1 MWQVIQVPLQKLAY
15 RRALRA
21 LRRAPNAPWYMHG
34 MLLRRLNA
42 GLATPSEVMAAIR
55 SWKAL
60 PR

>member
-15 RRALRA
+15 RRAMRA
-21 LRRAPNAPWYMHG
+21 LRRAPNAPWYLQE
-34 MLLRRLNA
+34 LLLHRLNS

-55 SWKAL
+55 TWKAL